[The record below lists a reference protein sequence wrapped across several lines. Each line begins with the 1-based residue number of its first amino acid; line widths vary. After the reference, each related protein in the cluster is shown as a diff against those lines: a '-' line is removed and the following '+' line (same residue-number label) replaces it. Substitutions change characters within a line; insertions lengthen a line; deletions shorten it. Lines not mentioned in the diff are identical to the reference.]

1 MGIVPMAGGN
11 AIVQTTTLPRLIDVS
26 RSNPD
31 RDVKASTWAAH
42 THAGQTDVWHYGTLM
57 FTVSDD
63 RDVTPISRGWG
74 SQSDKC
80 GVSRILQGWSE
91 MPTTGADRVPVLTYA
106 ALYG

>member
-1 MGIVPMAGGN
+1 
-11 AIVQTTTLPRLIDVS
+11 VQTSLPRLLNMS
-26 RSNPD
+26 RAHPD
-31 RDVKASTWAAH
+31 RDVRASTWVAH
-42 THAGQTDVWHYGTLM
+42 THAGQTDVFHYDTLM

-63 RDVTPISRGWG
+63 RDVTPISPGWG

-91 MPTTGADRVPVLTYA
+91 MPTTGPDRVPVLTYA